1 MRYFSQSLA
10 IRLGVLCLAATAF
23 LPGAHAET
31 ARLLGDGLTGTLRD
45 HIQSA
50 LPDEPDAETR
60 LEARRMARR
69 ARRAAATAL
78 NSRAYF
84 APEIAVEVEDGPPPR
99 PALRI
104 VPGPQFT
111 LGDVRIAY
119 ETLPPEPVQAAVAA
133 ALTLQ
138 TGDVALPDR
147 VIAQDALLLR
157 ALEAE
162 GYAFAELASRESVG
176 DRAGGT
182 LDVTYRL
189 RTGPRIAFGHVR
201 YVDDVRTRASHLDK
215 LVPFEAGTPYDPA
228 TLRTLNARL
237 TETRLFSSAN
247 AALADRPSDGPAPEG
262 YQRRDVLVRL
272 SERPR
277 HTLSM
282 GASFAT
288 DRGAGATAELVRR
301 NVARRGDTLT
311 GEISVAQLERAVSLT
326 WDRPHEF
333 GFGRGLILDARVSQ
347 EETDAFDT
355 NSAGLGA
362 TLEVVK
368 SRRLSYSFGVEG
380 VLLRETARVSTRSD
394 EAEERDLQL
403 LTVRAGFQIDESD
416 DLLDPAKGYR
426 LDAAVEPSASFGGAT
441 SQLVRLSGQARH
453 YLPIGGEGRLIFASR
468 LRLGTVLGATLGD
481 LPSDKRFFAGGG
493 GSVRGFAYQS
503 IGPRT
508 PDGTPL
514 GGRSLVET
522 SAELRWR
529 VRDRIGVVAFLD
541 AGAVS
546 DNVDFSF
553 DSLRSGAGV
562 GARYIT
568 TAGPIR
574 LDVGVPLDR
583 TRFDDPF
590 QIYISIGQAF

>member
-1 MRYFSQSLA
+1 MLRPSLLLA
-10 IRLGVLCLAATAF
+10 VRLGALCLAGSLC
-23 LPGAHAET
+23 LPNALAER
-31 ARLLGDGLTGTLRD
+31 ARVLGDTLPASLRD
-45 HIQSA
+45 HIESA
-50 LPDEPDAETR
+50 LPDEPAAETR

-69 ARRAAATAL
+69 ARRAAETAL

-84 APEIAVEVEDGPPPR
+84 APEITLDVEDGPPPR
-99 PALRI
+99 PVLQI

-111 LGDVRIAY
+111 LGRVDIAY
-119 ETLPPEPVQAAVAA
+119 ETPPPPPVRENVAA
-133 ALTLQ
+133 ALSLSP
-138 TGDVALPDR
+138 GDVARPDR
-147 VIAQDALLLR
+147 VIAQDAALVR

-162 GYAFAELASRESVG
+162 GYAFAELAARETLGHRES
-176 DRAGGT
+176 GT

-189 RTGPRIAFGHVR
+189 VTGPRIALGDVR
-201 YVDDVRTRASHLDK
+201 YVDEVCTRASHLDK
-215 LVPFEAGTPYDPA
+215 LVPFDAGAAYDPD

-247 AALADRPSDGPAPEG
+247 AALAEAPSTGPAPEG

-272 SERPR
+272 TERPR
-277 HTLSM
+277 HTLSL

-288 DRGAGATAELVRR
+288 DRGVGASAELVRR

-311 GEISVAQLERAVSLT
+311 GELSIAQLERAVSLS

-333 GFGRGLILDARVSQ
+333 GFGRGLILDARVAQ

-355 NSAGLGA
+355 NSASLGA
-362 TLEVVK
+362 TLEVVR
-368 SRRLSYSFGVEG
+368 SRRLTYSLGVEG
-380 VLLRETARVSTRSD
+380 EVLRETARVSTRSN
-394 EAEERDLQL
+394 AVEERDLQL
-403 LTVRAGFQIDESD
+403 LSVRGGVQIDESD
-416 DLLDPAKGYR
+416 DLLDPRSGWR
-426 LDAAVEPSASFGGAT
+426 LDGSVEPSVSFGGAT
-441 SQLVRLSGQARH
+441 SQLVRLTGQARH
-453 YLPIGGEGRLIFASR
+453 YLPLRETGRIVFASR
-468 LRLGTVLGATLGD
+468 LHLGTVLGASLAD

-508 PDGTPL
+508 PDGSPL

-529 VRDRIGVVAFLD
+529 VRDQIGVVAFVD

-546 DNVDFSF
+546 DNADFSF
-553 DSLRSGAGV
+553 DSLRSGAGL